1 MKRSWIAAA
10 AMVFGWLVL
19 VACSEDPPNG
29 REPTGQAAT
38 QVGEPDGRIVF
49 TRADPSAGVLA
60 RRLDGSP
67 RGGTVKSSCSPDDE
81 RASVA
86 QTSTCSSASSC
97 LDRLR

>member
-10 AMVFGWLVL
+10 AMVLGSVVL
-19 VACSEDPPNG
+19 VACSEDPPNV

-60 RRLDGSP
+60 GDGDTYTYTLNAD
-67 RGGTVKSSCSPDDE
+67 GTEGTPA
-81 RASVA
+81 AS
-86 QTSTCSSASSC
+86 
-97 LDRLR
+97 RWR